1 MADSTPESSTPNYIS
16 GYEDLPQVYI
26 TRSAEKDAAYLLP
39 HLKPGM
45 RVLDIGCGP
54 GSISAGLAASV
65 APGEFHGI
73 DMAQS
78 QIDIATSVA
87 QEARLSNAQFQ
98 VADALALPF
107 PDDYFDAVHC
117 NAILVHI
124 PDTSAILAEI
134 YRVLKPGGILG
145 SRDPVFDSCFIEPDI
160 GNLSRLYAICSAV
173 FISNGGHPQMGKE
186 LGAKFLEAAFVDIEL
201 TATVGSWVPPSE
213 PGAPSTSD
221 EFRSPLLGPPIANPA
236 IELGLATK
244 GEFEQWKKDFIT
256 WQESP
261 GACGGYL
268 WGEAIGR
275 KP

>member
-1 MADSTPESSTPNYIS
+1 MADNTPETSTPNYTI
-16 GYEDLPQVYI
+16 GYEDLAKVYI
-26 TRSAEKDAAYLLP
+26 RRSAEKEAAYLLP

-54 GSISAGLAASV
+54 GSISVGLALAV
-65 APGEFHGI
+65 APGEFQGI
-73 DMAQS
+73 DMEQS

-87 QEARLSNAQFQ
+87 QEAGLSNAQFQ

-160 GNLSRLYAICSAV
+160 GNLSRLYVLCSAV

-186 LGAKFLEAAFVDIEL
+186 LGGRFSEAGFSSIEFG
-201 TATVGSWVPPSE
+201 ATVDSWFPPSM
-213 PGAPSTSD
+213 PGAPSASD
-221 EFRSPLLGPPIANPA
+221 EFVGALLGQPMSDPA
-236 IELGLATK
+236 IKQGLATK
-244 GEFEQWKKDFIT
+244 EQFEQWRKDFAT
-256 WQESP
+256 WRDSP
-261 GACGGYL
+261 GACGGFL